1 MSLVRG
7 NRKQRRKQDSQPAGL
22 SPRER
27 IWIVSLVAGSF
38 LLTAGLIWFELNLN
52 REFRL
57 RPRLEKWRLEYHLSE
72 EMVQAIR
79 TEEEQYH
86 GIANRLS
93 GQKRTRAEADAHV
106 FAISHF
112 MSPEDGAR
120 FRVAHIKGRDDRPV
134 QRASSASDSL
144 LREDGSP

>member
-1 MSLVRG
+1 MNRLRG
-7 NRKQRRKQDSQPAGL
+7 QRRRGSSRPPRL
-22 SPRER
+22 SPRDLF
-27 IWIVSLVAGSF
+27 WIVSILGASF
-38 LLTAGLIWFELNLN
+38 LITVGLVWVELDLS
-52 REFRL
+52 RDAEL

-93 GQKRTRAEADAHV
+93 DQKRTRAEADAHV

-120 FRVAHIKGRDDRPV
+120 FRAAHIKGRDDRPV
-134 QRASSASDSL
+134 QSASSASDSL
-144 LREDGSP
+144 LRQDGSP